1 MSERLGLGSATGVN
15 FLPQSTEFPPHK
27 LTESLCVNNS
37 FSSLASLAG
46 NDSVAGENKGC
57 WFCENS
63 ERKKGCWFCENS
75 EREKGCWFCENSE
88 RKKYTGFV
96 RTLREKVVGFY
107 CVVICTILNFVQN

>member
-1 MSERLGLGSATGVN
+1 MMSERLGLGSATGVN

-63 ERKKGCWFCENS
+63 ERKK
-75 EREKGCWFCENSE
+75 
-88 RKKYTGFV
+88 YTGFV

>member
-1 MSERLGLGSATGVN
+1 MMSERLGLGSATGVS

-57 WFCENS
+57 WFYENS
-63 ERKKGCWFCENS
+63 VRTKVVGFVRTV
-75 EREKGCWFCENSE
+75 REKI
-88 RKKYTGFV
+88 TGFV
-96 RTLREKVVGFY
+96 RTLREKGSWFLLY
-107 CVVICTILNFVQN
+107 CLLHHLNFVQN